1 MASSLNRVTILGNLG
16 RDPELRYTNTGKP
29 VATLS
34 IATSSR
40 RKNQSGQWEDE
51 TQWHRVTVL
60 GDQAEW
66 VAQKLTKG
74 RTVYVEGA
82 LRYGSYEKQGVRI
95 PTVEIVASHIEPFGP
110 KKANQEAG
118 QGGQSN
124 SPAADQGDGTGTGN
138 GDDRDNWVRE
148 YDQA

>member
-16 RDPELRYTNTGKP
+16 RDPELRYTATGKP

-40 RKNQSGQWEDE
+40 RKNKSGQWEDE

-60 GDQAEW
+60 GEQAEW
-66 VAQKLTKG
+66 AGEKLTKG

-82 LRYGSYEKQGVRI
+82 LRYGSYDKQGVRI
-95 PTVEIVASHIEPFGP
+95 PTIEIVASHIEPFGP
-110 KKANQEAG
+110 KKTNQDAG

-124 SPAADQGDGTGTGN
+124 SPAPDQGDGSGKS
-138 GDDRDNWVRE
+138 DDDWIRD